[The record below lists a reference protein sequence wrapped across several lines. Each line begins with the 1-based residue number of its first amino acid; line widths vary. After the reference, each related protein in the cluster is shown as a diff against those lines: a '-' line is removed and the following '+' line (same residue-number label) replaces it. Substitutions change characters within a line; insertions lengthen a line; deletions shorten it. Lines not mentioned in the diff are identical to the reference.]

1 MSIYGISPL
10 GTELGPFGG
19 PGLLTVLG
27 VLVSRT
33 NQIIV
38 VWDTEPVHAKTAR
51 FDSASSFENYELS
64 VVSPLIVASDG
75 TEILPK
81 GKAIATR
88 TPRIL
93 DAAQDAFD
101 TTQTIIDLDAQMEKG
116 VDYELSIR
124 TRIRGANDEVF
135 AGPSVF
141 IYAGIARRR
150 VVSAEPPTVET
161 TKDFA
166 TVTTGLPGEAQGFL
180 FDPNNDIAT
189 DEGDRFLVK
198 RVFRRLLS
206 EPGAFSHLPNYGLGF
221 SVKGLFKPSV
231 MQSLASSATAQLR
244 QEPDVLNAA
253 VTLQPVATARGLLV
267 RASIFLLRRGQEE
280 KRILYQFSPQNQ
292 VQLTG

>member
-19 PGLLTVLG
+19 PGLLSVLG

-38 VWDTEPVHAKTAR
+38 IWDSEPVHEKTAR

-64 VVSPLIVASDG
+64 VVSPLVVASDG

-93 DAAQDAFD
+93 DASQDGLD
-101 TTQTIIDLDAQMEKG
+101 TLQTAIDLDSQMEKG

-124 TRIRGANDEVF
+124 TRIRGINGEPF
-135 AGPSVF
+135 AGPSLFVF
-141 IYAGIARRR
+141 AGIARLR
-150 VVSAEPPTVET
+150 VVSAEPPTIET
-161 TKDFA
+161 SVDLA
-166 TVTTGLPGEAQGFL
+166 TVPVGMPNEASGFI

-189 DEGDRFLVK
+189 DSGDRFLVK
-198 RVFRRLLS
+198 RVFRRLLA
-206 EPGAFSHLPNYGLGF
+206 EPGSFTHLPNYGLGY
-221 SVKGLFKPSV
+221 SVKGLFRPSTLQA
-231 MQSLASSATAQLR
+231 MASKATAQLR

-253 VTLQPVATARGLLV
+253 VTLQPVATARGTLV

-280 KRILYQFSPQNQ
+280 KRILYQFSPTSQS
-292 VQLTG
+292 